1 MFQATQQ
8 PVGTNIGSSIC
19 GEEAL
24 DLTEVPHEV
33 IDLSHSNPMDL
44 SGVHPQ
50 PPRPGQVA
58 LWEPEPGFSFTDLLN
73 VDVED
78 PRDLILATD
87 FEAGLDLRL

>member
-1 MFQATQQ
+1 M
-8 PVGTNIGSSIC
+8 
-19 GEEAL
+19 
-24 DLTEVPHEV
+24 
-33 IDLSHSNPMDL
+33 
-44 SGVHPQ
+44 HPQ